1 MQRGLLLFL
10 VLLLHT
16 SSAYADPISIIR
28 ILGGSV
34 DVNAD
39 RSVDIDLRGTPD
51 FRLIEGGIS
60 DNALGVSCRPC
71 FPGDLFDL
79 GGSLAEEFGTVTFGG
94 VTYAV
99 QGEASFASRFFAP
112 QGVAP
117 AFGSSGVL
125 SVPFTYTGSFSQ
137 GGRSFDVLGQ
147 GTATIRLQ
155 QDIRDP
161 RFPSWQF
168 DGARFDFLTP
178 EPGTLVLL
186 SSGLGGLLWRRRAC
200 RKCA

>member
-1 MQRGLLLFL
+1 MQRALLLFL

-28 ILGGSV
+28 ILGGAV

-39 RSVDIDLRGTPD
+39 RSVHIDLRGTPD

-71 FPGDLFDL
+71 FPGDLLEL
-79 GGSLAEEFGTVTFGG
+79 GGSLAEEFGRVTFGG
-94 VTYAV
+94 VTYDV
-99 QGEASFASRFFAP
+99 QGEASFLSRFFA

-117 AFGSSGVL
+117 AFESSGVL
-125 SVPFTYTGSFSQ
+125 SVPFTYTGGFSQ
-137 GGRSFDVLGQ
+137 GGRSFDVRGQ

-161 RFPSWQF
+161 TFPFWQF
-168 DGARFDFLTP
+168 DGARFDFQTP